1 MEPEQHDARD
11 LRRVA
16 IAYVVVAAL
25 WIAGS
30 DLLVAAVSTSPD
42 EAARFQV
49 VKGWLFV
56 AVTGLLLAFLL
67 AHLGAR
73 IDRSLGS
80 LRDALDRVASRERRI
95 SKIVET
101 ALDAVVSIDRDGHI
115 VAWNHRAEE
124 MFGWGG
130 HEVIGRPLHEVCLPQ
145 RYRDRHIAGL
155 KRYLD
160 TGVGPLLDRRTR
172 LSGLHRDG
180 HEFPIELSITAT
192 EVDGQLLFSGF
203 VRDLTAQVAAE
214 ERLERNLREREAVTA
229 ALHRIR
235 SQASAS
241 ETALAVCL
249 EIVELPNVASV
260 SVLQLRSDGSAV
272 PLAAVMPPHPPA
284 TAVPPL
290 PVERAAHL
298 VARAAS
304 GPWIEEHEADDTG
317 TGYGAQLAARGLR
330 GTAYVPLLDVDDR
343 PLALLVAGTDAAGP
357 IEVLTDLFP
366 ALQQFAVVTSTVLL
380 PQLEAGRAATD
391 LRHELIEV
399 IATSAFRSVFQP
411 VVRLD
416 DRGVVG
422 FEALTRFDDGS
433 SPEGRFGGAHGL
445 GLEIELEE
453 ACLATAV
460 TAARA
465 LPEDAWLSLNVS
477 PSVLLGSS
485 RLGALL
491 TDVGRPVIIEVTERT
506 PITDYT
512 AIRAAL
518 DRLPVRAELAI
529 DDAGAGYASLRH
541 IVELRPA
548 YVKLHIGLVRGIDAD
563 PLRQAMVAGMVHF
576 AREVGCHLVAEGVET
591 AEEHDVLAGLG
602 VELGQGYLFGRPQPA
617 A

>member
-1 MEPEQHDARD
+1 MKPEQHDARD

-30 DLLVAAVSTSPD
+30 DLLVAAVSASPD
-42 EAARFQV
+42 QAVRFQI

-67 AHLGAR
+67 AHLGTR

-95 SKIVET
+95 RQIVET
-101 ALDAVVSIDRDGHI
+101 ALDAVISIDRDGHI

-130 HEVIGRPLHEVCLPQ
+130 REAIGRPLHEVCLPL
-145 RYRDRHIAGL
+145 RFRDRHIAGL

-203 VRDLTAQVAAE
+203 VRDLTAQIAAE

-229 ALHRIR
+229 ALRRIR

-249 EIVELPNVASV
+249 EIVELPDVASV

-284 TAVPPL
+284 TAVAPL
-290 PVERAAHL
+290 PDDRAAHL
-298 VARAAS
+298 VSRAAS
-304 GPWIEEHEADDTG
+304 GPWIEEHEAV
-317 TGYGAQLAARGLR
+317 RHRLR
-330 GTAYVPLLDVDDR
+330 GAAGRSWPAGNRLR
-343 PLALLVAGTDAAGP
+343 PAPRRERAAAGP
-357 IEVLTDLFP
+357 
-366 ALQQFAVVTSTVLL
+366 
-380 PQLEAGRAATD
+380 AGRRNGRRQPDRDPHRPLPGAAAVRRRDLHRAAAPARDRRAVTD

-422 FEALTRFDDGS
+422 FEALTRFDDAA
-433 SPEGRFGGAHGL
+433 SPEQRFGAAHGL

-453 ACLATAV
+453 ACLASAV

-465 LPEDAWLSLNVS
+465 LPADAWLSLNVS

-506 PITDYT
+506 PITDYA

-518 DRLPVRAELAI
+518 AELPARAELAV

-548 YVKLHIGLVRGIDAD
+548 YVKLHMGLVRGIDAD

-591 AEEHDVLAGLG
+591 TEECDALAGLG
-602 VELGQGYLFGRPQPA
+602 VELGQGYLFGRPQPVD
-617 A
+617 